1 MSETDKR
8 DTARRKAQTHFAAS
22 EQRDNA
28 IKLEI
33 ERDRNAVTAKTV
45 KLRNLR
51 LAKEA
56 ADAEAKAAAPPAKP
70 KKAAARKAAK
80 AAS

>member
-8 DTARRKAQTHFAAS
+8 DSARRKAQTHFAAS
-22 EQRDNA
+22 EQRDTA

-33 ERDRNAVTAKTV
+33 ERDRNLVAAKTA

-56 ADAEAKAAAPPAKP
+56 AEAEAKAAEPVAAKP
-70 KKAAARKAAK
+70 KRTRKAAP
-80 AAS
+80 

>member
-8 DTARRKAQTHFAAS
+8 DSARRKAQTHFAAS
-22 EQRDNA
+22 EQRDTA

-33 ERDRNAVTAKTV
+33 ERDRNLVAAKTA

-56 ADAEAKAAAPPAKP
+56 AEAEAKAAEPAAAKP
-70 KKAAARKAAK
+70 KRARKAVQ
-80 AAS
+80 